1 MRPDRCFEV
10 FKIMVANDY
19 DDQFVGWVV
28 DRDTFSRDFY
38 ISHCLLLNH
47 SLSSSLSLTSIFWL
61 YERDISVYINHINHQ
76 ISHPFFDLGDLCI
89 CNQLLCSVASTAE
102 TTVNQAEIERKRP
115 WPILRIRSGK
125 RGLGLGG
132 GCREY
137 YHYHY
142 YNKSKFVP
150 VLNRRATKRY
160 SLLN

>member
-1 MRPDRCFEV
+1 
-10 FKIMVANDY
+10 MVANDY

-132 GCREY
+132 AVVNTTTTTTIIKVSLSQCLTDAPLRGIHCLIK
-137 YHYHY
+137 HYAM
-142 YNKSKFVP
+142 KTSWEDG
-150 VLNRRATKRY
+150 
-160 SLLN
+160 